1 MVFFSES
8 LDDLFE
14 VLQEQE
20 VMCMGSQPLPP
31 VVPAPTRKKRTA
43 CRSRS
48 SPWDAVFSF
57 GDCSLGR
64 KEGEE
69 EATEVSSSPWNEGPS
84 SSLCSAVEAAE
95 ELTAEEVIKYINFRG
110 FFC

>member
-43 CRSRS
+43 CRSKS

-69 EATEVSSSPWNEGPS
+69 EAMEVSSSPWNEGPS

-95 ELTAEEVIKYINFRG
+95 ELTAEEVMKYINFRV